1 MTQLESPAGG
11 DSVVH
16 TVQLCLVSHT
26 NVGKTTLT
34 RTLLGA
40 DVGEVRDA
48 AHVTQHAEAHTL
60 LHTEAGD
67 RLVWWDTPGLG
78 DSARLY
84 RRLSQSGNPLGWF
97 LSQVWD
103 RWTDPAFFLSQ
114 RAMASARDNADVV
127 LYLVNASES
136 PQDAGYL
143 APELKILAWMNKPV
157 LVLLNQLGAAGG
169 ADQQAAEV
177 ARWQQHLMAFPVV
190 RAVLPL
196 DAFSRCWVQEDALF
210 QAIAPC
216 LPRHLLRAHQ
226 RLVAQWWALQLQRY
240 RRSMA
245 AMAQPLL
252 AAAEVV
258 HVDAAAAQAALTQRV
273 AQHQQAFTRALLDL
287 HGLQGEAGQPHW
299 QALAQSLLQVR
310 EPIKAS
316 QAGWLGAIGSGA
328 ATGLGADLAAG
339 GLSMGLGALVGA
351 VAGAVTFAG
360 AALAA
365 NRLRGVERPSAQLS
379 LAAWQ
384 ELVEVAL
391 LTYLAVAHFGRGRG
405 AFVDDGAPVLWQGVV
420 RAVVANRADEL
431 ATIYTELQAMPP
443 AALVPRLRV
452 LLEGMVL
459 RALKQLYPGMDL
471 RTAQQGLAEQ
481 ADADAPPG
489 AAPASA
495 ATSVAASA
503 RAGTSA

>member
-1 MTQLESPAGG
+1 MA
-11 DSVVH
+11 VVMVMEAAMDQPEAP
-16 TVQLCLVSHT
+16 TIQLCLVSHT

-60 LHTEAGD
+60 LHTDAGD

-84 RRLSQSGNPLGWF
+84 RRLNQAGNPLGWF

-143 APELKILAWMNKPV
+143 EPELKILGWMNKPV

-169 ADQQAAEV
+169 VGGAEQQAAEV
-177 ARWQQHLMAFPVV
+177 ARWQRHLLAFGVV
-190 RAVLPL
+190 RDVLAL

-210 QAIAPC
+210 QALAPC
-216 LPRHLLRAHQ
+216 LPDRLLPAHQ
-226 RLVAQWWALQLQRY
+226 RLMAQWWHLQLLRF
-240 RRSMA
+240 RASMA
-245 AMAQPLL
+245 AMAPALL
-252 AAAEVV
+252 SAAEVQRGATAELP
-258 HVDAAAAQAALTQRV
+258 DALVQRAAQC
-273 AQHQQAFTRALLDL
+273 QQTLTRALLDQ
-287 HGLQGEAGQPHW
+287 HGLHGEAGRAHW
-299 QALAQSLLQVR
+299 QALEQSLLQVR
-310 EPIKAS
+310 TPVNTT
-316 QAGWLGAIGSGA
+316 QAGLIGAISSGA
-328 ATGLGADLAAG
+328 ATGLGADLLSG
-339 GLSMGLGALVGA
+339 GLSMGVGALLGAL
-351 VAGAVTFAG
+351 AGAVTFAG

-365 NRLRGVERPSAQLS
+365 NHMRGVEVPEAQLS
-379 LAAWQ
+379 PEAWR

-391 LTYLAVAHFGRGRG
+391 CTYLAVAHFGRGRG
-405 AFVDDGAPVLWQGVV
+405 AFVEDGAPQLWQNVV
-420 RAVVANRADEL
+420 RGVVANQAGEL
-431 ATIYTELQAMPP
+431 AALCAAPQAPTAP
-443 AALVPRLRV
+443 QRLAV
-452 LLEGMVL
+452 LLEGMAL

-471 RTAQQGLAEQ
+471 RTAKTALATLGQ
-481 ADADAPPG
+481 PG
-489 AAPASA
+489 PAVS
-495 ATSVAASA
+495 
-503 RAGTSA
+503 

>member
-1 MTQLESPAGG
+1 MTTLEP
-11 DSVVH
+11 H
-16 TVQLCLVSHT
+16 IVQLCLVSHT

-60 LHTEAGD
+60 LQTEAGD

-114 RAMASARDNADVV
+114 RAMASAREHADVV
-127 LYLVNASES
+127 LYLVNASEA

-143 APELKILAWMNKPV
+143 EPELKILGWMGKPV

-169 ADQQAAEV
+169 DGQQAAEV
-177 ARWQQHLMAFPVV
+177 ARWQQHLMPFPVV

-210 QAIAPC
+210 QALAPC
-216 LPRHLLRAHQ
+216 LPDRLLGAHQ
-226 RLVAQWWALQLQRY
+226 RLVTQWWALQLARL
-240 RRSMA
+240 RASMA

-252 AAAEVV
+252 AVAEVLYV
-258 HVDAAAAQAALTQRV
+258 EADAAQETLTQRV
-273 AQHQQAFTRALLDL
+273 AEQQQALTRALLDL
-287 HGLQGEAGQPHW
+287 HGLHGEAGRAHW
-299 QALAQSLLQVR
+299 QAIEQSLLQVR
-310 EPIKAS
+310 TPIKAS
-316 QAGWLGAIGSGA
+316 QAGLLGAIGSGA
-328 ATGLGADLAAG
+328 ATGLGADLVSG

-365 NRLRGVERPSAQLS
+365 NRLRGVERSSAQLS
-379 LAAWQ
+379 LVAWQ
-384 ELVEVAL
+384 GMVEVAL

-405 AFVDDGAPVLWQGVV
+405 AFVDDGVPALWQGVV

-431 ATIYTELQAMPP
+431 AALYTTAQSASSSAVLPQ
-443 AALVPRLRV
+443 LRA
-452 LLEGMVL
+452 LLEGMAL

-471 RTAQQGLAEQ
+471 RTAQQGLATV
-481 ADADAPPG
+481 G
-489 AAPASA
+489 A
-495 ATSVAASA
+495 SVA
-503 RAGTSA
+503 